1 MLLLLHSAGAAA
13 VLFCAGCVLVSGENN
28 DTSSTHGDCPDFDL
42 YSCWMASNYSVNCN
56 EAYDNHNC
64 TYCKCEAF
72 GINPFTQSIP
82 EGCPQFDDYECVMN
96 SSASA
101 VCYRDTDSDHCPYCK
116 CESLGPIHQPC
127 PAVDTESCQR
137 GHGCRVTKDMM
148 GCQYCDC
155 FGTGSGGSAEMNN
168 TVREMIQVLQTLG
181 VNLEDFISGLEMVL
195 DELRQYQNSMRNGTH
210 HGNWNSHGSGDWDSK
225 DDNPNSYVD
234 DWNSDENENS
244 TWFGGNDGKSDYDY
258 DDDDDD
264 DDDNN
269 LSSHGVNNSSSSQ
282 RNPNSHDYDKF
293 KKALG
298 MLFRR

>member
-101 VCYRDTDSDHCPYCK
+101 VCYRDTDSDRTPA
-116 CESLGPIHQPC
+116 C

-137 GHGCRVTKDMM
+137 GHGCRVTKNMM
-148 GCQYCDC
+148 GKSSIRSRTSAVSEEDDLPNDKHADN
-155 FGTGSGGSAEMNN
+155 TGNGESGGIPVWLTGEEDDEGDDEGDDDEGD
-168 TVREMIQVLQTLG
+168 VDEVDDDEGDDDEGVVEGEDELQ
-181 VNLEDFISGLEMVL
+181 SGLSYTCLFGLCDTRSLPYPVFC
-195 DELRQYQNSMRNGTH
+195 RHGQGGTEH
-210 HGNWNSHGSGDWDSK
+210 PAPRVSEGTVWCTHLAES
-225 DDNPNSYVD
+225 P
-234 DWNSDENENS
+234 SDKEEP
-244 TWFGGNDGKSDYDY
+244 G
-258 DDDDDD
+258 
-264 DDDNN
+264 
-269 LSSHGVNNSSSSQ
+269 
-282 RNPNSHDYDKF
+282 
-293 KKALG
+293 
-298 MLFRR
+298 